1 MNERVDIK
9 LLASGVPGLDEVLG
23 GGIPEFSFN
32 LLAGGPGSGKT
43 TLAHQ
48 IMFANATPDS
58 PALYVSILGEPPL
71 KMLRYQQQ
79 FDFFDGEALTD
90 LMEPLGLNW
99 KARRVKELD
108 LMADLMPLLLKRAG
122 GREISGLSAYE
133 Q

>member
-1 MNERVDIK
+1 MGTA
-9 LLASGVPGLDEVLG
+9 ASRREKNAA
-23 GGIPEFSFN
+23 E
-32 LLAGGPGSGKT
+32 LAGIAGKHG
-43 TLAHQ
+43 LAAQ
-48 IMFANATPDS
+48 
-58 PALYVSILGEPPL
+58 ALQGFVDTILQR
-71 KMLRYQQQ
+71 MI
-79 FDFFDGEALTD
+79 FDGEALTD